1 VVTGLEWDDWGV
13 EPWVDKGEVVGA
25 HLVDT
30 LGVLINERGVG
41 DRVGTGLEVNY
52 AEQSVGHRDA
62 IGWAERKVLIG
73 GVVGPFGGNRGVAAS
88 PEESLDRV
96 GETNV
101 DRARRV
107 RVEVLDWGG
116 LHLLD
121 EDVAWGAS
129 HLLTFIVGHDGV
141 VGPHVDVRHDLVGVW
156 VEEIARHNWARF
168 PSVVNGVIHIDREQ
182 ISKVAESKVDAHFVV
197 WESGRWE
204 SDTGV
209 ARVEEGEGEVEGGSW
224 ENLAT
229 KGINVH
235 NARTLLDLGWGWE
248 GNSAWVGKSID
259 VTNHVVVTVALA
271 GWDGESRPE
280 IEVVVVKASGNEI
293 VERDGAF
300 RDQVVHQIARP
311 AQHVVASDADAAF
324 FHSVGSGRRD
334 GVHRETQPRVQ
345 EVITSTRD
353 RH

>member
-1 VVTGLEWDDWGV
+1 MVTGLEWDDWGV